1 MIILITD
8 RNQKAG
14 DLLKRTKRTP
24 AKDEGYT
31 ILVDNLAQTSLDLKN
46 TYTNLANVVEP
57 DLIDYYI
64 YQAKAMQMRYK
75 FLLESVKKLE
85 DSYAKNPLP

>member
-1 MIILITD
+1 
-8 RNQKAG
+8 
-14 DLLKRTKRTP
+14 
-24 AKDEGYT
+24 
-31 ILVDNLAQTSLDLKN
+31 LDLKN
-46 TYTNLANVVEP
+46 TYTNLSNVVEP

-85 DSYAKNPLP
+85 DSYTRNPLP

>member
-1 MIILITD
+1 M
-8 RNQKAG
+8 
-14 DLLKRTKRTP
+14 KRMKRIP

-31 ILVDNLAQTSLDLKN
+31 MLADGLAQTSLDLKN
-46 TYTNLANVVEP
+46 TYTNLSNVVEP

-85 DSYAKNPLP
+85 DSYTKNPLP